1 MRRAGFLRTAVAA
14 LALAGCTLV
23 AHADERTET
32 RSFYVR
38 EDAARRIVIV
48 FVHGGAGSAQTT
60 WKHPEASEPWP
71 AMVAG
76 DEAFRGASVFVYNY
90 ATPWFKKALSIH
102 ELGVEM
108 RTVLRD
114 RGVLDHQELVFVAHS
129 MGGLVVKAFLLTF
142 REYVPRTKFIY
153 FFGVPSKGTELTR
166 VARYLT
172 DNPQSRE
179 VVSVE
184 TGSYLERQLIDWRTL
199 HARVPRFPIYCAY
212 ETVPAPVYG
221 AIVVDFSSA
230 IEGCFEPPEAIVAD
244 HREMVKPKSRETT
257 AYVLLRDKYRR
268 ETARA
273 GIAALEGPRQV
284 AADYLAKGLGAASQ
298 GNHLGAIEM
307 YNLAVK
313 ADERYERAYFWRGQA
328 FATVGKPERAVEDLK
343 KALELTLDDPAD
355 RLLAQ
360 RMVTRLGPAVAVTRS
375 FSGLTRSLPAETSP
389 APLLVADPGRIL
401 DQLFSDDAPTRV
413 RATAQLVLL
422 ADGDPKLLPELLDRA
437 GGATA
442 DLGVTL
448 NVLATLNALPAEAV
462 SRHREDVLRYLD
474 AARDAGPQAAD
485 YVKVIRSTLGS

>member
-1 MRRAGFLRTAVAA
+1 MRWAGVLRLAVAA
-14 LALAGCTLV
+14 CTLGAGAFA
-23 AHADERTET
+23 AHADERTEA

-38 EDAARRIVIV
+38 EDTARRIVIV

-60 WKHPEASEPWP
+60 WKHAEADRPWP
-71 AMVAG
+71 AMLAG
-76 DEAFRGASVFVYNY
+76 DDAFRGASIFVYNY
-90 ATPWFKKALSIH
+90 ATPWFRKALSIH

-142 REYVPRTKFIY
+142 REHVQRTKFIY

-172 DNPQSRE
+172 ENPQSRE

-184 TGSYLERQLIDWRTL
+184 AGSYLERQLIDWRTL
-199 HARVPRFPIYCAY
+199 HARAPRFPVYCAY

-221 AIVVDFSSA
+221 QIVVDFSSA

-244 HREMVKPKSRETT
+244 HREIVKPKSSETT

-268 ETARA
+268 ETART
-273 GIAALEGPRQV
+273 GVAALEGTRQI
-284 AADYLAKGLGAASQ
+284 AAEYLAKGLAAASQ

-307 YNLAVK
+307 YHLAIK

-328 FATVGKPERAVEDLK
+328 YATLGKSERAVDDLK
-343 KALELTLDDPAD
+343 KALALTLDDPAD
-355 RLLAQ
+355 RLLAE
-360 RMVTRLGPAVAVTRS
+360 RMVTRLSPAVAVTRS
-375 FSGLTRSLPAETSP
+375 FSGLTRGLPAEAP
-389 APLLVADPGRIL
+389 AQLPLADPARLL
-401 DQLFSDDAPTRV
+401 DQLFSDDAATRV
-413 RATAQLVLL
+413 RATAQVMLL
-422 ADGDPKLLPELLDRA
+422 AGGNPKLLPELLDRA

-448 NVLATLNALPAEAV
+448 NVLAALNALPAEAV

-474 AARDAGPQAAD
+474 AAREAGPQAAD
-485 YVKVIRSTLGS
+485 YVTLIRSTLGS

>member
-1 MRRAGFLRTAVAA
+1 MATGLLRAAAAA
-14 LALAGCTLV
+14 LVLGAGV
-23 AHADERTET
+23 FAAHADERTET

-38 EDAARRIVIV
+38 EDPARRIAIV
-48 FVHGGAGSAQTT
+48 FVHGGAGSAAKT
-60 WKHPEASEPWP
+60 WKHAEADQPWP
-71 AMVAG
+71 AMMAG
-76 DEAFRGASVFVYNY
+76 DEAFRGASIFVYSY

-142 REYVPRTKFIY
+142 RDYVQRTKFAY

-172 DNPQSRE
+172 ENPQSRE

-184 TGSYLERQLIDWRTL
+184 AGSYLERQLIDWRTL
-199 HARVPRFPIYCAY
+199 HARAPRFPVYCAY

-244 HREMVKPKSRETT
+244 HREMVKPKSPETT

-268 ETARA
+268 ETSRT
-273 GIAALEGPRQV
+273 GLAALEGARQI
-284 AADYLAKGLGAASQ
+284 AAEYLAKGLAAASQ

-307 YNLAVK
+307 YHLAIK

-328 FATVGKPERAVEDLK
+328 YATLGKSERAVDDFK

-360 RMVTRLGPAVAVTRS
+360 RMVTRLTPAVAAARS
-375 FSGLTRSLPAETSP
+375 FPGLTRSLPAD
-389 APLLVADPGRIL
+389 APRAVLPVADPARL
-401 DQLFSDDAPTRV
+401 VDQLFSDDAATRV
-413 RATAQLVLL
+413 RATAQLVLH
-422 ADGDPKLLPELLDRA
+422 ADGDAKLLPELLDRA

-448 NVLATLNALPAEAV
+448 NVLATLSALPPEAV

-474 AARDAGPQAAD
+474 AAHEAGPQAAD
-485 YVKVIRSTLGS
+485 HARLIRSTLGS